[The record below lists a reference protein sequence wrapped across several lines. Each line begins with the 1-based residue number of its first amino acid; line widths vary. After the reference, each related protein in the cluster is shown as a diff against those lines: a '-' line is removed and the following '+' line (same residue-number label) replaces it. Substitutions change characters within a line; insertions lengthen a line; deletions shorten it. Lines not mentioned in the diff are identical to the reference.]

1 MCILYIGDMHIYIY
15 TYKYIYIVYVCP
27 PYSHRSIEIFFR
39 NVFIYT
45 YIYISCA
52 CKYVSP
58 CQVDPPPKISK
69 LIFLGAAVYV

>member
-1 MCILYIGDMHIYIY
+1 MCVPPIHIDLS
-15 TYKYIYIVYVCP
+15 KY
-27 PYSHRSIEIFFR
+27 FFR